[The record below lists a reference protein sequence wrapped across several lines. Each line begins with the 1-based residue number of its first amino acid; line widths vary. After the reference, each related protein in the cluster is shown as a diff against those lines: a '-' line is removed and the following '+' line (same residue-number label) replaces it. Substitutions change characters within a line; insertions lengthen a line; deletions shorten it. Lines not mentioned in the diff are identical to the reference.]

1 MSGAGCGIN
10 ARAQV
15 AAQQAAQQ
23 AADAAAEA
31 AAGETERR
39 MAAARAEADEMVG
52 AGLCCGRTV
61 ALRCCSSTKRQ
72 WHGEVALSRCATAH
86 PQSDSGMAR
95 SRCRFV
101 LLLIHKA
108 TVAWRGRVVALRY
121 RSFMPGSLAYSVP
134 RVPKRQCDRTLQL

>member
-61 ALRCCSSTKRQ
+61 ALRCCSSTK
-72 WHGEVALSRCATAH
+72 
-86 PQSDSGMAR
+86 
-95 SRCRFV
+95 
-101 LLLIHKA
+101 
-108 TVAWRGRVVALRY
+108 
-121 RSFMPGSLAYSVP
+121 
-134 RVPKRQCDRTLQL
+134 